1 MTFGSRVASVYHYIE
16 RTIIIALLVM
26 LIVVVVLSTWSFC
39 GSLIERIVIR
49 MGGGVAVD
57 DAWATALHHRMGF
70 LREVFSGFLLLLIG
84 IELMKTV
91 VMYLQS
97 HVLHVE
103 VVMTVAIIA
112 VARHTIEMDFES
124 ANPLLLIGIGVMLL
138 SLSLAYY
145 FFRRSGDLD
154 GEGH

>member
-1 MTFGSRVASVYHYIE
+1 MSLGSRAAKAYDYVE
-16 RTIIIALLVM
+16 RVIILALLLM

-39 GSLIERIVIR
+39 SSLIGRIAVVVS
-49 MGGGVAVD
+49 GGVAAD
-57 DAWATALHHRMGF
+57 EHWGAMLRHRMEF

-103 VVMTVAIIA
+103 VVLTVAIIA
-112 VARHTIEMDFES
+112 VARHTIDLDFES
-124 ANPLLLIGIGVMLL
+124 ANPLLLIGIGFMVL
-138 SLSLAYY
+138 SLSLGYY
-145 FFRRSGDLD
+145 FFRRSVEPNG
-154 GEGH
+154 GGH

>member
-1 MTFGSRVASVYHYIE
+1 MSLGARAAKVYDWVERV
-16 RTIIIALLVM
+16 IIIALLLM

-39 GSLIERIVIR
+39 ESLIGRIAVKV
-49 MGGGVAVD
+49 GGGVAAD
-57 DAWATALHHRMGF
+57 EQWGALLRHRMGF

-103 VVMTVAIIA
+103 VVLTVAIIA
-112 VARHTIEMDFES
+112 VARHTIDLDLET
-124 ANPLLLIGIGVMLL
+124 ANPLLLIGIGVVVL
-138 SLSLAYY
+138 SLSLGYY
-145 FFRRSGDLD
+145 FFRRSIGPN
-154 GEGH
+154 GEGK

>member
-1 MTFGSRVASVYHYIE
+1 MSLGSRAAKVYDWVE
-16 RTIIIALLVM
+16 RVIVIALLLM

-39 GSLIERIVIR
+39 ESLIGRIAVKV
-49 MGGGVAVD
+49 GGGVAAD
-57 DAWATALHHRMGF
+57 EQWGALLRHRMGF

-103 VVMTVAIIA
+103 VVLTVAIIA
-112 VARHTIEMDFES
+112 VARHTIDLDLET
-124 ANPLLLIGIGVMLL
+124 ANPLLLIGIGVVVL
-138 SLSLAYY
+138 SLSLGYY
-145 FFRRSGDLD
+145 LFRRSIGPN
-154 GEGH
+154 GEGK

>member
-1 MTFGSRVASVYHYIE
+1 MMLGSRLSKAYDYVE
-16 RTIIIALLVM
+16 RTIIIALLLM

-39 GSLIERIVIR
+39 EALIERIAVR
-49 MGGGVAVD
+49 MGGGIAAD
-57 DAWATALHHRMGF
+57 EEWKALLHYRMGF

-112 VARHTIEMDFES
+112 VARHTIDLDFEK
-124 ANPLLLIGIGVMLL
+124 ADPLLLIGIGVMLL
-138 SLSLAYY
+138 SLSLGYY
-145 FFRRSGDLD
+145 FFRRSGPH
-154 GEGH
+154 EGGH

>member
-1 MTFGSRVASVYHYIE
+1 MTFGSRVSKAYDYVE
-16 RTIIIALLVM
+16 RAIVIALLLM
-26 LIVVVVLSTWSFC
+26 LIVVVVVSTFQFC
-39 GSLIERIVIR
+39 ASLIERIAVRI
-49 MGGGVAVD
+49 GGGIAAD
-57 DAWATALHHRMGF
+57 EHWAAMLHQRMEF

-112 VARHTIEMDFES
+112 VARHTIDLDFET
-124 ANPLLLIGIGVMLL
+124 ANPLMLIGVGFMLL
-138 SLSLAYY
+138 SLSLGYY
-145 FFRRSGDLD
+145 FFRRSGPHQ
-154 GEGH
+154 E